1 MAGLGAACCIW
12 VVRVDGER
20 VKAFDSEVA
29 ALRYM
34 VCLSNCDIA
43 VAQMGLKKTI
53 QFASG
58 RRGYVLSYVCVF
70 RKCLISWIRASLRKC
85 LIS

>member
-1 MAGLGAACCIW
+1 MAGLELPRYIW

-70 RKCLISWIRASLRKC
+70 
-85 LIS
+85 